1 VGSRRTRIWWFAPL
15 LVGALAV
22 VPALANASTE
32 ARGWSCTGTER
43 VLFDNTNAALV
54 GNGGR
59 RPAFNTGGKA
69 YCVISVQTFHWN
81 HGKGAAAT
89 GFVGLTG
96 TSTALGGPGSIG
108 FWKAKDS
115 SGQGGAP
122 NAIWR
127 VSLPRDPPVVIRG
140 TYSCT
145 DSAAA
150 TWSQNQASA
159 GLGFCVVVVT
169 PAVVTR

>member
-1 VGSRRTRIWWFAPL
+1 LFAPL
-15 LVGALAV
+15 LAGALAV
-22 VPALANASTE
+22 VPALGNANAE
-32 ARGWSCTGTER
+32 ARNWTCTGTER

-59 RPAFNTGGKA
+59 RPAFSTGGKA
-69 YCVISVQTFHWN
+69 YCLTYVQTYHWN
-81 HGKGAAAT
+81 NGKGASKP

-96 TSTALGGPGSIG
+96 TSTALGGPGSVG
-108 FWKAKDS
+108 FWKATGS
-115 SGQGGAP
+115 SRQGGAP

-127 VSLPRDPPVVIRG
+127 VGLTRDPPVVIRG

-159 GLGFCVVVVT
+159 GLGFCVVGGT